1 MHVTAIVLIK
11 AHTDTVSALAEALV
25 DIPGV
30 AEVFSVAGHYDL
42 VAIVRV
48 ADNDRLAA
56 VVSDGIRKLPGIA
69 GTETLIAFRA
79 YSRGELEAAYSIG
92 LS

>member
-11 AHTDTVSALAEALV
+11 ALSDQVSTLAMALV
-25 DIPGV
+25 EIDGV

-42 VAIVRV
+42 VAIVRTS
-48 ADNDRLAA
+48 DNDRLAA

-79 YSRGELEAAYSIG
+79 YSRGELETAYSLG

>member
-1 MHVTAIVLIK
+1 MSVTAIVLIK
-11 AHTDTVSALAEALV
+11 AHADQVSALAKALV
-25 DIPGV
+25 EIDGV
-30 AEVFSVAGHYDL
+30 AEVFSVAGHYDV

-48 ADNDRLAA
+48 GDNDRLAA
-56 VVSDGIRKLPGIA
+56 VVSDGIRKVPGIA

-79 YSRGELEAAYSIG
+79 YSRGELETAYSIG